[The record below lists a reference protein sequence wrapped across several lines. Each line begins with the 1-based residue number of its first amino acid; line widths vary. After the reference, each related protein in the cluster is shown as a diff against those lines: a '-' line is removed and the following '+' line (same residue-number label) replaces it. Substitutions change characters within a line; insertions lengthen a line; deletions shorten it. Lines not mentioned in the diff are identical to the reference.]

1 MQHAS
6 SRNLSIPK
14 FSLPNNILDPK
25 AWFSNVRGDL
35 LAGAVVALALIPEA
49 IAFSLMAGVDPKVG
63 LYASFTMAITVGIL
77 GGRTGMIS
85 AATGAMAILVKDLVG
100 TYGPTEG
107 LQYILAATIL
117 AGLLQI
123 FFGIIKVGNQV
134 RFIPRAV
141 MVGFINA
148 LAIIIFRAQLPQL
161 QGDGANIVVYAMVA
175 VALAIIYLLPRIT
188 TLVPSPL
195 VAITVI
201 TAFSMITGVNVPT
214 VGDEGSIPAALPS
227 FGLPALPFDVGTLEI
242 IFPVAL
248 ALSVVGLVDS
258 FLTANV
264 VDELTDTSSDKNQET
279 FAQGIANVITGCF
292 GGMAGCAMIGQSV
305 INIKSGGR
313 QRLSTF
319 SAGVLLL
326 FFLLVMGPWVK
337 QIPMAALVAV
347 MFMVSIGT
355 FNWDSI
361 RNIKKLPRSE
371 TAIMVTTV
379 VATLVTNNLAI
390 GVGSGVLFSTLI
402 FAGKIAKVVFVDSSL
417 DETGTH
423 RTYSVA
429 GQIFFVSNN
438 TFLGAFDL
446 RENLEQVTIDLTH
459 AHLWDQGAVK
469 AVDQIV
475 LKFRR
480 RGTIVNVVG
489 LNEAS
494 ATLVSRLG
502 VHDKAQDIGD
512 LANN

>member
-1 MQHAS
+1 MQQV
-6 SRNLSIPK
+6 RPVD
-14 FSLPNNILDPK
+14 LPLRLPRNILDPK
-25 AWFSNVRGDL
+25 AWLSNVRGDL

-49 IAFSLMAGVDPKVG
+49 IAFSIMAGVDPKVG
-63 LYASFTMAITVGIL
+63 LYASFTMAITVAIL

-100 TYGPTEG
+100 THGPTEG

-123 FFGIIKVGNQV
+123 LFGAIKIGNQI
-134 RFIPRAV
+134 RFIPRSV

-161 QGDGANIVVYAMVA
+161 QGDGASFTVYAMVA

-195 VAITVI
+195 VAIVVV
-201 TAFSMITGVNVPT
+201 TAFSIFTGIDVPT
-214 VGDEGSIPAALPS
+214 VGDEGSLPTALPS
-227 FGLPALPFDVGTLEI
+227 FGIPQLPFDLGTLEI

-264 VDELTDTSSDKNQET
+264 VDELTDTASNKNQEA

-305 INIKSGGR
+305 INVKSGGR

-371 TAIMVTTV
+371 TAVMVTTV
-379 VATLVTNNLAI
+379 IATLASNNLAI
-390 GVGSGVLFSTLI
+390 GVGSGIALSTLL
-402 FAGKIAKVVFVDSSL
+402 FARKIAQLVFVDSSL
-417 DETGTH
+417 DTTDTTVKH
-423 RTYSVA
+423 RRYAIA
-429 GQIFFVSNN
+429 GQIFFVSVND
-438 TFLGAFDL
+438 FLAAFDL
-446 RENLEQVTIDLTH
+446 TETLDKVTIDLTH
-459 AHLWDQGAVK
+459 AHLWDQSAVK
-469 AVDQIV
+469 AIDRIV

-480 RGTIVNVVG
+480 RGTEVTLVG

-494 ATLVSRLG
+494 STLLDRLA
-502 VHDKAQDIGD
+502 VHNKVEGA
-512 LANN
+512 